1 VKLVLLRF
9 KGFLFL
15 YLRYKQQALIP
26 LRKYGSMKKIEL
38 EIVALS
44 HSITQTHSYAVVLGE
59 INGLRRLPIV
69 IGGFEAQA
77 IAVALER
84 MSPSRPLTHD
94 LLKNFMMA
102 FNVDLHEV
110 VINDLQ
116 EGIFYSKLVCSSAND
131 TVEIDSRTS
140 DALALAVRFGCPIY
154 TYDNILDQAGILME
168 DDGKTKTATPVTSET
183 GGSDNLNSLSLEEL
197 EGLLTEVLDHED
209 YIRAIAIRDEI
220 KSRKK

>member
-1 VKLVLLRF
+1 
-9 KGFLFL
+9 
-15 YLRYKQQALIP
+15 
-26 LRKYGSMKKIEL
+26 MKKIEL

-59 INGLRRLPIV
+59 VNGLRRLPIV

-94 LLKNFMMA
+94 LMKNFMMA
-102 FNVDLHEV
+102 FNVELHEV

-116 EGIFYSKLVCSSAND
+116 EGIFYSKLVCSSSND

-140 DALALAVRFGCPIY
+140 DALALAVRFGCSIY
-154 TYDNILDQAGILME
+154 TYDTILDQAGILME
-168 DDGKTKTATPVTSET
+168 DDGKKKKTATTVTSE
-183 GGSDNLNSLSLEEL
+183 SKEQDDLKALSIEEL
-197 EGLLTEVLDHED
+197 NALLTEVLEHED
-209 YIRAIAIRDEI
+209 YIRAISIRDEI
-220 KSRKK
+220 KSRKDR

>member
-1 VKLVLLRF
+1 
-9 KGFLFL
+9 
-15 YLRYKQQALIP
+15 
-26 LRKYGSMKKIEL
+26 MKKIEL

-84 MSPSRPLTHD
+84 MNPSRPLTHD
-94 LLKNFMMA
+94 LMKNFMMA
-102 FNVDLHEV
+102 FNVELHEI

-116 EGIFYSKLVCSSAND
+116 EGIFYSKLVCSSSND

-154 TYDNILDQAGILME
+154 TYDSILDQAGVLME
-168 DDGKTKTATPVTSET
+168 DDNKKTSSSSAVTSET
-183 GGSDNLNSLSLEEL
+183 GGKDDLKSMSLEDL
-197 EGLLTEVLDHED
+197 NNLLTEVLEHED
-209 YIRAIAIRDEI
+209 YIKAIAIRDEI
-220 KSRKK
+220 KSRGK

>member
-1 VKLVLLRF
+1 
-9 KGFLFL
+9 
-15 YLRYKQQALIP
+15 
-26 LRKYGSMKKIEL
+26 MKKIEL
-38 EIVALS
+38 EIIALS

-59 INGLRRLPIV
+59 VNGLRRLPIV

-84 MSPSRPLTHD
+84 MQPSRPLTHD
-94 LLKNFMMA
+94 LMKNFMLA
-102 FNVDLHEV
+102 FNVELHEI

-116 EGIFYSKLVCSSAND
+116 EGIFYSKLLCSTDND

-154 TYDNILDQAGILME
+154 TYEHILESAGIMME
-168 DDGKTKTATPVTSET
+168 DEEKKKEEVPVTS
-183 GGSDNLNSLSLEEL
+183 GGDEKGDLKSMSLDELQTLLN
-197 EGLLTEVLDHED
+197 EVLEQED

-220 KSRKK
+220 SNRKK

>member
-1 VKLVLLRF
+1 
-9 KGFLFL
+9 
-15 YLRYKQQALIP
+15 
-26 LRKYGSMKKIEL
+26 MKKIEL

-59 INGLRRLPIV
+59 VNGLRRLPIV

-84 MSPSRPLTHD
+84 MQPSRPLTHD
-94 LLKNFMMA
+94 LMKNFMNA
-102 FNVDLHEV
+102 FNVELMEII
-110 VINDLQ
+110 INDLQ
-116 EGIFYSKLVCSSAND
+116 EGIFYSKLVCVSEHD

-154 TYDNILDQAGILME
+154 TFEHILESAGILME
-168 DDGKTKTATPVTSET
+168 DSSKKKKSDIAVEEVSATTREELSK
-183 GGSDNLNSLSLEEL
+183 LSLEEL
-197 EGLLTEVLDHED
+197 QNLLNEVLEQED

-220 KSRKK
+220 NKRK